1 MSSKFNTDG
10 LMDYYKNQ
18 VFKLLGLF
26 ENKDANAHKY
36 AAKIQSEFER
46 LPYQFSSLYDYYQ
59 FNIIVGKFDVLIDEL
74 LLMDVEHSFVRNEV
88 FETMNLLE
96 DMKEY
101 L

>member
-26 ENKDANAHKY
+26 EIKDKNGHKY
-36 AAKIQSEFER
+36 AVKLKSEFEC
-46 LPYQFSSLYDYYQ
+46 LPSQFDTLYDHYQ
-59 FNIIVGKFDVLIDEL
+59 FNIIVGKLDVLIDEL
-74 LLMDVEHSFVRNEV
+74 LLLDGEHQLIKNEV